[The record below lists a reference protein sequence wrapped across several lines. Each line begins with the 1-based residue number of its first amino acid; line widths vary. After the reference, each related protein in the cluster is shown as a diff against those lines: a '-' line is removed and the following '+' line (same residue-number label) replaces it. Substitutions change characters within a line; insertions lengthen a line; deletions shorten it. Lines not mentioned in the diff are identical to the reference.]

1 MPNTQ
6 KQREELLRAAREMG
20 MSGSTPA
27 VHPRYRALYHSLYG
41 EESVHTPSGTLG
53 ARILL
58 SLVLFAV
65 FLSAD
70 YSNQHIWKFSQA
82 EIMEEIQAQP
92 DYRSYVNQFLDL
104 LP

>member
-41 EESVHTPSGTLG
+41 EESVHTPSGTL
-53 ARILL
+53 
-58 SLVLFAV
+58 
-65 FLSAD
+65 
-70 YSNQHIWKFSQA
+70 
-82 EIMEEIQAQP
+82 
-92 DYRSYVNQFLDL
+92 
-104 LP
+104 